1 MNVNIMFKICQNI
14 YYSLALTENIRYNV
28 SAYIC

>member
-14 YYSLALTENIRYNV
+14 YYRLALAKNIRYNV
-28 SAYIC
+28 SAYIY